1 MTEPKST
8 SIERILKDIARWT
21 TLYKN
26 RAGKDGKTYQ
36 DVYRLLQD
44 FEDFGKEYLEYFEQ
58 EVIAQGI
65 YEGTTPDNLRYEALQ
80 RIVAEWTR
88 ISRVVEQRELSRY
101 ENWLTKADGHAR
113 GYRPKNVP
121 GVVSYLGKANLIRH
135 NIYSAISVVSIP
147 RDQYDGDDWMAAPH
161 ELGHQVFWNLTTLE
175 KLPEKHRELGKTVQD
190 IGKKTAE
197 ANGLS
202 SEKSQCLAMLLDSWL
217 EELFADVYG
226 TFVAGEGFPKS
237 IIDILKQQIGQA
249 DELRSNDGEHP
260 IPILRPLA
268 RIKVLE
274 LEGMDASALRSAWET
289 FLNDIGAVNSEAWV
303 IELFSKPGQAE
314 ESTTSEPVE
323 LPLPVVEKALYSA
336 VEKLLPI
343 AKNVWSE
350 GIGSPAQDSST
361 FQRLKIYIEKQAH
374 EQDKKAYELLL
385 RPLSTVSGE
394 THTGKHGHTLSG
406 YHSDHKTASHG
417 RHWHTHTEHGVIF

>member
-1 MTEPKST
+1 MTEPKPT
-8 SIERILKDIARWT
+8 SIERILKDIAGWT
-21 TLYKN
+21 KMYQN
-26 RAGKDGKTYQ
+26 RVSEDGEIYQ

-44 FEDFGKEYLEYFEQ
+44 FEDFSEEYLRYFEQ

-65 YEGTTPDNLRYEALQ
+65 YEGTTPDNVRYKVLQ
-80 RIVAEWTR
+80 RIVAEWTD

-101 ENWLTKADGHAR
+101 ENWLTKADSHAR
-113 GYRPKNVP
+113 EYLPKDVP

-147 RDQYDGDDWMAAPH
+147 RDQYDGEDWMAAPH

-175 KLPEKHRELGKTVQD
+175 KLPEKHRELGETVQD
-190 IGKKTAE
+190 IGKKTA
-197 ANGLS
+197 ATNGLS
-202 SEKSQCLAMLLDSWL
+202 SEQGQSLAMLLDSWL

-226 TFVAGEGFPKS
+226 TFVAGEDFPKS
-237 IIDILKQQIGQA
+237 IINILKQQIGQA

-260 IPILRPLA
+260 IPLLRPLA

-274 LEGMDASALRSAWET
+274 LNGEDASASRSAWET
-289 FLNDIGAVNSEAWV
+289 FLNDIGAVNTETWV
-303 IELFSKPGQAE
+303 MELFSEPGQAE
-314 ESTTSEPVE
+314 ESTTSEPVK
-323 LPLPVVEKALYSA
+323 LPLPVVEEALYSA
-336 VEKLLPI
+336 VEKLLSI
-343 AKNVWSE
+343 AKNVSSE
-350 GIGSPAQDSST
+350 GIGYPAQDSST
-361 FQRLKIYIEKQAH
+361 FQRLKTYIEKQAH
-374 EQDKKAYELLL
+374 EQGKKAYELLL